1 MKILIVEDDEFIAEA
16 LTIVLTNQRYA
27 VEVATDGQ
35 AGWELVEVF
44 PYDLLMLDVTLPK
57 LDGIS
62 LCRRLRSRGHQ
73 MPVLLLTGHDS
84 AHDKAIGLD
93 AGADDYLVK
102 PFDEEELVARVRAL
116 LRRGSSASA
125 VPILAWGSLQLDPS
139 ACEVTYQEQILRL
152 TPKEYAL
159 LELFLRN
166 SRRVFSCGMI
176 LEHLWSY
183 GETPSEEA
191 VRTQI
196 KGLRQ
201 KLKAAG
207 AATDLIETVYGI
219 GYRLK
224 PLEAMTTPVVSPG
237 TRVQTQQQT
246 MEALAGVWERF
257 QPRVSQQLEILSQT
271 ATALRKKTLTQELWV
286 SAEQEAHTLA
296 GSLGTFGCAKGSD
309 LARQIEHLLQA
320 RQLGQDEAI
329 HLAELVQALRQQTEL
344 PPLSTQPALPQNER
358 PLLLIVASDRELAE
372 PLVVEADSQGLR
384 AEVVSSL
391 VAASTVYRSH
401 PAAVLL
407 DLDTTSTDS
416 FSLLAELRK
425 PTPPVPALVL
435 AADDSLKNRLE
446 VARLGGRIF
455 LQKPVPPAQVLE
467 AVQQV
472 LQQVDPAEARV
483 MVVDD
488 DPQLLVTLRRLL
500 EPWGLRVTTL
510 NDPRRFWE
518 TLEAASPDLLIL
530 DIKMPYLSGVD
541 LCQIVRNDLRWSGLP
556 VVFLTALTDATTVN
570 QVFTA
575 GADDFVSKP
584 IVGPELVTRIIN
596 RLERIKLLHHL
607 TEIDPLTRVFN
618 RQKSTQ
624 DLDKFLSLARHHSQP
639 LSLAVLDLDH
649 LKQVNDCYG
658 HAAGDG
664 VLRQLG
670 QLLWQSFQGDVVARW
685 GGEEFVVGMYGMTKS
700 DGVQRLVKVLETLN
714 HGDVVAL
721 STPDDSCEF
730 SQLQV
735 TFSAGVAQ
743 YPEDGTDLRSL
754 YRSADAALDQAKSAG
769 RNRASTDLSVR
780 VLPAGLLKP
789 QLSPMKG

>member
-1 MKILIVEDDEFIAEA
+1 MRILLVEDDEFIAEA
-16 LTIVLTNQRYA
+16 LTIVLAKQHYA
-27 VEVATDGQ
+27 VEVATDGLT
-35 AGWELVEVF
+35 GWELADVF
-44 PYDLLMLDVTLPK
+44 PYDLIVLDVTLPK

-62 LCRRLRSRGHQ
+62 LCRRLRSQGHQ
-73 MPVLLLTGHDS
+73 MPILLLTGLDS

-116 LRRGSSASA
+116 LRRGSNAA
-125 VPILAWGSLQLDPS
+125 QPVLVWHSLRLDPS
-139 ACEVTYQEQILRL
+139 ACEVTYQGRLLHL

-176 LEHLWSY
+176 LEHLWAY

-207 AATDLIETVYGI
+207 AGTDLIETVYGI

-224 PLEAMTTPVVSPG
+224 PVEAMTTPAVPPG
-237 TRVQTQQQT
+237 AVQTQQQT
-246 MEALAGVWERF
+246 MAALAGVWERF
-257 QPRVSQQLEILSQT
+257 QPRVRQQVKVLVQA
-271 ATALRKKTLTQELWV
+271 ATALGQQTLAQELRAV
-286 SAEQEAHTLA
+286 AEQEAHILA
-296 GSLGTFGCAKGSD
+296 GSLGTFGCTQGSD
-309 LARQIEHLLQA
+309 LARQIEHLLQV
-320 RQLGQDEAI
+320 GQMGHDEAT
-329 HLAELVQALRQQTEL
+329 HLAELVEALRQQIEL
-344 PPLSTQPALPQNER
+344 TPLSTQPALTQDER
-358 PLLLIVASDRELAE
+358 PLLLIVARDRELAE
-372 PLVVEADSQGLR
+372 PLVVEANSQGLR
-384 AEVVSSL
+384 AEIVSSL
-391 VAASTVYRSH
+391 VAASKAVYRGH
-401 PAAVLL
+401 PAAVLF
-407 DLDTTSTDS
+407 DLDAFSTDS
-416 FSLLAELRK
+416 LSLLTELRK

-435 AADDSLKNRLE
+435 ATDDSLTNRLE
-446 VARLGGRIF
+446 VTRLGGRIF
-455 LQKPVPPAQVLE
+455 LQKPAPPAQVLE

-472 LQQVDPAEARV
+472 LQQMDPAAARV

-488 DPQLLVTLRRLL
+488 DPQLLVTVQRLL

-530 DIKMPYLSGVD
+530 DIKMPHLSGVE

-556 VVFLTALTDATTVN
+556 VVFLTALIDASTVN
-570 QVFTA
+570 QVFAA

-596 RLERIKLLHHL
+596 RLERIKLLHRL
-607 TEIDPLTRVFN
+607 AEIDPLTRVFN

-624 DLDKFLSLARHHSQP
+624 DLDKFLSLAQHHSQP

-649 LKQVNDCYG
+649 LKRVNDRYG

-714 HGDVVAL
+714 QGDFVAL
-721 STPDDSCEF
+721 STSEDGSELPP
-730 SQLQV
+730 LQV

-743 YPEDGTDLRSL
+743 YPEDGTNLRAL

-769 RNRASTDLSVR
+769 RNRASTDLSIQ

-789 QLSPMKG
+789 QLSPTKG